1 MKWRPGGMP
10 SDETVHRII
19 NTISMKPTLEE
30 LFELFWREY
39 SALTPDAE
47 RIHSLLEGRG
57 ERFFNDHIAFR
68 TFDLEPIGVE
78 SLGAVFLERGYRQ
91 TGEYRFEEKHLR
103 ARSYAHSD
111 PHVPHVFIS
120 ELITGEFS
128 PELQEIVRGIVATV
142 PTELAGT
149 PELFTRRPSWP
160 PISYETYERLLSE
173 SSYAGWLA
181 AFGICANHFTVS
193 VNSLKSFDSIQDL
206 NSWLQGQGFV
216 LNQSGGLVKGS
227 PEVLLEQSSTMAS
240 MVDRVFAGGERHVI
254 PSCYYEF
261 ARRYDDP
268 ETGKLYDGF
277 IARSADKIFE
287 STDRV
292 G

>member
-1 MKWRPGGMP
+1 M
-10 SDETVHRII
+10 E
-19 NTISMKPTLEE
+19 PTLEE

-39 SALTPDAE
+39 SALAPDAE

-91 TGEYRFEEKHLR
+91 TGEYRFEEKRLR

-120 ELITGEFS
+120 ELVTGEFS
-128 PELQEIVRGIVATV
+128 PELQETVRELVSAV
-142 PTELAGT
+142 PRELAGSH
-149 PELFTRRPSWP
+149 ELFTRRPSWP
-160 PISYETYERLLSE
+160 PVSFETYQRLLAE
-173 SSYAGWLA
+173 SNYAGWLA

-193 VNSLKSFDSIQDL
+193 VNSLKSFDSIQEL
-206 NSWLQGQGFV
+206 NGWLLEQGFV
-216 LNQSGGLVKGS
+216 LNESGGLVKGS
-227 PEVLLEQSSTMAS
+227 PEVLLEQSSTMAGT
-240 MVDRVFAGGERHVI
+240 VDRVFAGDERHVI

-261 ARRYDDP
+261 ARRYVDP
-268 ETGKLYDGF
+268 ATGRLYDGF
-277 IARSADKIFE
+277 VARSADKIFE

-292 G
+292 S